1 MREEIAEDIAMN
13 LAKMDREIE
22 ETIDSRRKRIPL
34 QFEAGDKAIMKSNR
48 IQPLDFK
55 AEGPLLVLGYRDSKK
70 RSVDYLNLRTAQ
82 IGRASV
88 TNLKLLNT

>member
-34 QFEAGDKAIMKSNR
+34 
-48 IQPLDFK
+48 
-55 AEGPLLVLGYRDSKK
+55 
-70 RSVDYLNLRTAQ
+70 
-82 IGRASV
+82 
-88 TNLKLLNT
+88 